1 MEKKMKL
8 IKMIAAVA
16 ISGFGVS
23 IGSIAQAAC
32 NGSTTLGGS
41 NGCYEATHPQ
51 YVILGEVDMQSAEK
65 TIAYNVAT
73 GTGLNA
79 EGVSALVNNV
89 ADTSSDYTLLAN
101 TDNAI
106 SFLEGGTVKIRA
118 NDTFTLT
125 LAVPVI
131 SNGSECTP
139 AFKAANQTG
148 VGVSANFSVTIFD
161 GTDNVASY
169 AVANGGFDVDASA
182 TAAVLNCP
190 SEGVADATLVFTMEP
205 IVTTEYTM
213 SVTIGFEKDG
223 SRDTEFNTVGTDG
236 EPAADV
242 YEMTLGLTAA
252 VKIG

>member
-89 ADTSSDYTLLAN
+89 ADASTDYTLLAN

-125 LAVPVI
+125 LSVPVI

-148 VGVSANFSVTIFD
+148 VGVSANFSVTIND
-161 GTDNVASY
+161 GTSNVASY
-169 AVANGGFDVDASA
+169 AVANGGLTDAAA